1 MDVLLDSSLDFWS
14 EVRNNVVVKTP
25 VPHLNGSRGAHLLFD
40 MSVPPGPV
48 GFCHAAN
55 PAVCGCL

>member
-25 VPHLNGSRGAHLLFD
+25 VPHLNGSRGVYLLLICL
-40 MSVPPGPV
+40 SPPDRWE
-48 GFCHAAN
+48 FCHAAN
-55 PAVCGCL
+55 PVVCGCL